1 MRRYAVLV
9 VLCAVFLVA
18 AYVLPVRREAYPPLA
33 SLPAPAQAAAANGEM
48 IELGRL
54 LFFDPRL
61 SGDGSTSCASCH
73 IPQRGWTHGDALAPG
88 YPGHRLWR
96 NNPTV
101 LNAAYFKRLMWDG
114 SLDSL
119 EVQARSAMQAPVEG
133 NGKASLQQMRLRFVP
148 EYVERFRRVFGT
160 DWPELEHAWQAI
172 AAFERTIVSDPRLVP
187 FDRYLAG
194 DMAALSESARRGLA
208 LFQGK
213 AGCLRCHYGALAT
226 DEAFHALGVP
236 RQPLSDSHPLV
247 QIAVRW
253 QNAQRDVP
261 RAVYRGL
268 PDEDLGRYYQTRDP
282 GDIGKFRTPS
292 LRELKYTGP
301 YMHNGVF
308 ATLREV
314 VDFFDR
320 GGGEAPNKSPLLK
333 PLGLTE
339 QEKEDLVAFLLS
351 LSMERPL
358 VVAAP
363 QLPPLQPLDGSG
375 EECAQ

>member
-1 MRRYAVLV
+1 MRRYVLLVAV
-9 VLCAVFLVA
+9 CAALLAA
-18 AYVLPVRREAYPPLA
+18 AYVLPLHREAYPPLA
-33 SLPAPAQAAAANGEM
+33 TLPPIEHSGTANAEM

-73 IPQRGWTHGDALAPG
+73 MPQRGWTHGDALAPG

-101 LNAAYFKRLMWDG
+101 LNAAHFRRLMWDG

-133 NGKASLQQMRLRFVP
+133 NGKASMQEMRLRFVP

-160 DWPELEHAWQAI
+160 EWPQLEHAWQAI
-172 AAFERTIVSDPRLVP
+172 AAFERTIVTDPRLVP
-187 FDRYLAG
+187 FDRHLAG
-194 DMAALSESARRGLA
+194 DAAALSESARRGFA

-213 AGCLRCHYGALAT
+213 AGCIRCHYGALAT
-226 DEAFHALGVP
+226 DQDFHALGVP
-236 RQPLSDSHPLV
+236 RQPLFDGHPLV

-268 PDEDLGRYYQTRDP
+268 DEDLGRYYQTRDP
-282 GDIGKFRTPS
+282 ADIGKFRTPS

-333 PLGLTE
+333 PLGLTG

-351 LSMERPL
+351 LSMELPL

-363 QLPPLQPLDGSG
+363 ELPPLQPLDGSG
-375 EECAQ
+375 EECVQ